1 MKNRWA
7 LSLQNGLEV
16 SPQKWKLRKLH
27 GSYYDDVT
35 DNGKVKGM
43 QSYALA
49 MFSKGLCSLVRFV
62 VLGTEGVW
70 EEFA

>member
-1 MKNRWA
+1 M
-7 LSLQNGLEV
+7 
-16 SPQKWKLRKLH
+16 H
-27 GSYYDDVT
+27 GSYYDDAT

-49 MFSKGLCSLVRFV
+49 MFSKGLCGLVRFV
-62 VLGTEGVW
+62 VLGTGGGW